1 MCIGARLTVLG
12 QERAY
17 AHTVPSS
24 FSPLSRPSPSIAIH
38 PSRYNRVT
46 CFNLE

>member
-24 FSPLSRPSPSIAIH
+24 FSPPLPSLSLHRDTSEQI
-38 PSRYNRVT
+38 
-46 CFNLE
+46 